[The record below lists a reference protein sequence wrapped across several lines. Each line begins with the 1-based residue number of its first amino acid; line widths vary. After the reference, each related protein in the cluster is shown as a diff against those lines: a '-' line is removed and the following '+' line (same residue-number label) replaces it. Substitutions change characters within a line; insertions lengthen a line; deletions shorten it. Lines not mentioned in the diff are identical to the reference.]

1 MATWLHLPDEIP
13 TDTQTVWIRVEYY
26 YSEPFLA
33 VFSLSALTF
42 TSVDNTI
49 VYPAWVVARWK
60 PQ

>member
-13 TDTQTVWIRVEYY
+13 TDAQTVWVRVEYY

-33 VFSLSALTF
+33 IFSLSALTF
-42 TSVDNTI
+42 TSVTNSI

-60 PQ
+60 P